1 MKLGTT
7 SLRDACRLREFKRKR
22 ISSYDRT
29 GGNQDF
35 YIIPAGEK
43 KIIAEIHGAGC
54 ITHIWVTMAN
64 SERHFPRNVIIRMW
78 WDGEQNPSVEA
89 PIGDFF
95 GCGHGKRV
103 DFVSAPLQMSPQR
116 GKGFNCWWPMPY
128 EKKAIIEIENDTE
141 KQLTFYF
148 YVDYEEYKELPKF
161 NTVPI
166 GRFHAWFNRGV
177 YETMTHDRDTGKKFG
192 RIEWQI
198 SGGKNTKENGGYKE
212 NHLIADIKGKG
223 QYVGA
228 NINIVNPNYF
238 LINWP
243 GEGDDMIFIDGDE
256 EPTLYGTGTEDYI
269 NTAYSPTYKH
279 CAPYHGIIIPG
290 KFNYLGQI
298 TYYRYHIEDPVSFE
312 KSAKVTIEHGH
323 DNHRGGI
330 WDTTAYWYQIEP
342 HEPFPPLPAK
352 KDRMPVDYT
361 WNKARLIFLLIVIL
375 GWLSWKFWPF

>member
-1 MKLGTT
+1 
-7 SLRDACRLREFKRKR
+7 
-22 ISSYDRT
+22 
-29 GGNQDF
+29 
-35 YIIPAGEK
+35 
-43 KIIAEIHGAGC
+43 
-54 ITHIWVTMAN
+54 
-64 SERHFPRNVIIRMW
+64 MW

-148 YVDYEEYKELPKF
+148 YIDYEEYKELPKF

-238 LINWP
+238 LIN
-243 GEGDDMIFIDGDE
+243 
-256 EPTLYGTGTEDYI
+256 
-269 NTAYSPTYKH
+269 
-279 CAPYHGIIIPG
+279 C
-290 KFNYLGQI
+290 Q
-298 TYYRYHIEDPVSFE
+298 
-312 KSAKVTIEHGH
+312 
-323 DNHRGGI
+323 
-330 WDTTAYWYQIEP
+330 
-342 HEPFPPLPAK
+342 
-352 KDRMPVDYT
+352 
-361 WNKARLIFLLIVIL
+361 
-375 GWLSWKFWPF
+375 